1 MDISKMME
9 LSYDDLRAV
18 YLRFL
23 GSQDIQQSTI
33 STAYSDAFYL
43 WRKEGKDL
51 FWKVV
56 NAPDFETEAKRVL
69 SETLSK
75 HLAVN
80 AYKQVSAYLSHLRRF
95 RRFLVSDEIFSSV
108 ESTRKVSAIEK
119 PMTKYS
125 RQSAIKT
132 SAKRLSREII
142 INKMYNGNY
151 LLEGGNIG
159 HEIINL
165 YKADDG
171 KNYIYLNSQGTI
183 DLSHGDNI
191 LTVLMVRKTVTN
203 TYKILAKAEGVRIL
217 DFADSRLPRQERYQ
231 GQLALG
237 LTYDGVK
244 LVDIFDQNVFH
255 GSIEEEKNV
264 YTTFVADKV
273 IKPKDQLYI
282 TDDASLGRDNTIY
295 IHTVKGFGSQT
306 LREYYNEID
315 KPESFADLNQII
327 ENSEL
332 WEDADTTQKIS
343 ELPKILKDPYFN
355 FLNIIRKED
364 DELVFS
370 NMFAY
375 YFNQNREAFSRFARE
390 VLHVDIQPDFVIKRE
405 KRNIDLLISD
415 EKHVVAIENKIK
427 SSING
432 VDERHD
438 INSDLVQSQLNKYFE
453 YITADDEYSTKKPN
467 CYVFLPN
474 HNRIDLSR
482 FSCGDKY
489 TVVYYREIYRFFDAN
504 KGLFEDVPYFDDF
517 IHAMYKH
524 TKDIDND
531 LEEEMQRRFL
541 VAIHKVTSGRKGRK
555 EYAKDRESL
564 QT

>member
-1 MDISKMME
+1 MDVTKMME
-9 LSYDDLRAV
+9 LSYDDLRA
-18 YLRFL
+18 LFMRFL
-23 GSQDIQQSTI
+23 RSQDIQQSTI
-33 STAYSDAFYL
+33 NTAYSDAFYL

-56 NAPDFETEAKRVL
+56 NVPDFEIEARRVL

-80 AYKQVSAYLSHLRRF
+80 AEKQVSGYLSHLRKF
-95 RRFLVSDEIFSSV
+95 RQFLSSDEPFSSV
-108 ESTRKVSAIEK
+108 ASIRTAPIETQAGYK
-119 PMTKYS
+119 
-125 RQSAIKT
+125 RQFVIKT
-132 SAKRLSREII
+132 SSKPLSREII

-183 DLSHGDNI
+183 ELSHGDNI

-203 TYKILAKAEGVRIL
+203 TYKVLAKAEGVWIL
-217 DFADSRLPRQERYQ
+217 GFADSRMPRPERYQ
-231 GQLALG
+231 GQLDLG

-244 LVDIFDQNVFH
+244 LVDIFDQNVFR
-255 GSIEEEKNV
+255 GSIEDEKNA

-282 TDDASLGRDNTIY
+282 TDDESLSGESTIY
-295 IHTVKGFGSQT
+295 IRTAKGFGSQT
-306 LREYYNEID
+306 LREYYNEFD
-315 KPESFADLNQII
+315 KPDSFTDLNQII
-327 ENSEL
+327 ENGEL
-332 WEDADTTQKIS
+332 WEDSDTTQRIS
-343 ELPKILKDPYFN
+343 ELPMILKDPYFN

-375 YFNQNREAFSRFARE
+375 YFDQNREAFSRFARE

-438 INSDLVQSQLNKYFE
+438 INSDLVQSQLNKYYE
-453 YITADDEYSTKKPN
+453 YITSDDEYSTKKPS
-467 CYVFLPN
+467 CFVFLPN

-489 TVVYYREIYRFFDAN
+489 MIVYYREIYSFFSAN
-504 KGLFEDVPYFDDF
+504 RELFEGTPYFDDF

-541 VAIHKVTSGRKGRK
+541 VAIHKVKS
-555 EYAKDRESL
+555 DREGGKENA
-564 QT
+564 

>member
-1 MDISKMME
+1 MDITKMME

-23 GSQDIQQSTI
+23 RSQDIQISTI

-56 NAPDFETEAKRVL
+56 NAPDFEEEAKRVL

-80 AYKQVSAYLSHLRRF
+80 AYKQVNAYLSHLRRF
-95 RRFLVSDEIFSSV
+95 RRFLVSDEPFSSI
-108 ESTRKVSAIEK
+108 ESTRKASVPLK
-119 PMTKYS
+119 PLAKYS
-125 RQSAIKT
+125 RQSDIK
-132 SAKRLSREII
+132 SSPKRLSREII

-183 DLSHGDNI
+183 ELSHGDNI

-217 DFADSRLPRQERYQ
+217 DFADSRQPRQERYQ

-244 LVDIFDQNVFH
+244 LVDIFDQNVFR
-255 GSIEEEKNV
+255 GSFEEEKNA
-264 YTTFVADKV
+264 YTTFVADSV

-282 TDDASLGRDNTIY
+282 TDDESLSSENTIY
-295 IHTVKGFGSQT
+295 IRTAKGFGSQT
-306 LREYYNEID
+306 LREYYNEFH
-315 KPESFADLNQII
+315 KPDSFADLNQII

-332 WEDADTTQKIS
+332 WESSDTTLKIS
-343 ELPKILKDPYFN
+343 ELPKILKDPNFN

-375 YFNQNREAFSRFARE
+375 FFDHNREAFSRFARE

-415 EKHVVAIENKIK
+415 ANHVVAIENKIK
-427 SSING
+427 SNING

-438 INSDLVQSQLNKYFE
+438 INSDLVQSQLNKYYE
-453 YITADDEYSTKKPN
+453 YITSDDEYSTKKPS
-467 CYVFLPN
+467 CFVFLPN

-489 TVVYYREIYRFFDAN
+489 TIVYYREIYSFFTAN
-504 KGLFEDVPYFDDF
+504 RVLFEDVPYFDDF

-541 VAIHKVTSGRKGRK
+541 VAIQKVKSGMEGGN
-555 EYAKDRESL
+555 END
-564 QT
+564 

>member
-1 MDISKMME
+1 MDVTKMME
-9 LSYDDLRAV
+9 LSYDDLRA
-18 YLRFL
+18 LFMRFL
-23 GSQDIQQSTI
+23 RSQDIQQSTI
-33 STAYSDAFYL
+33 NTAYSDAFYL
-43 WRKEGKDL
+43 WRTEGKDL

-56 NAPDFETEAKRVL
+56 NAPDFEIEARRVL

-80 AYKQVSAYLSHLRRF
+80 AEKQVSGYLSHLRKF
-95 RRFLVSDEIFSSV
+95 RQFLSSDEPFSSV
-108 ESTRKVSAIEK
+108 ASIRTAPIKTQAGYKRRYV
-119 PMTKYS
+119 
-125 RQSAIKT
+125 IKT
-132 SAKRLSREII
+132 SSKPLSREII

-183 DLSHGDNI
+183 ELSHGDSI

-203 TYKILAKAEGVRIL
+203 TYKVLAKAEGVWIL
-217 DFADSRLPRQERYQ
+217 GFADSRLPRQERYQ
-231 GQLALG
+231 GQLDLG
-237 LTYDGVK
+237 LTYDGVR
-244 LVDIFDQNVFH
+244 LVDIFDQNVFR
-255 GSIEEEKNV
+255 GSIEDEKNA

-282 TDDASLGRDNTIY
+282 TDDESLSGESTIY
-295 IHTVKGFGSQT
+295 IRTTKGFGSQT
-306 LREYYNEID
+306 LREYYNEFD
-315 KPESFADLNQII
+315 KPDSFTDLNQII
-327 ENSEL
+327 ENGEL

-375 YFNQNREAFSRFARE
+375 YFDHNREAFSRFARE

-415 EKHVVAIENKIK
+415 KKHVVAIENKIK

-438 INSDLVQSQLNKYFE
+438 INSDLVQSQLNKYYE
-453 YITADDEYSTKKPN
+453 YITADDEYRVKIP
-467 CYVFLPN
+467 CCFVFLPN
-474 HNRIDLSR
+474 HNRIDLSK
-482 FSCGDKY
+482 FSCGEKY
-489 TVVYYREIYRFFDAN
+489 RIVYYREIHRFFVAN
-504 KGLFEDVPYFDDF
+504 KDLFEGVPYFDDF
-517 IHAMYKH
+517 VHAMYKH

-541 VAIHKVTSGRKGRK
+541 VAIHKVKSGMEGR
-555 EYAKDRESL
+555 
-564 QT
+564 QI

>member
-1 MDISKMME
+1 MDVTKMME
-9 LSYDDLRAV
+9 LSYDDLRA
-18 YLRFL
+18 LFMRFL
-23 GSQDIQQSTI
+23 RSQDIQQSTI
-33 STAYSDAFYL
+33 NTAYSDAFYL

-56 NAPDFETEAKRVL
+56 NAPDFEIEARRVL

-80 AYKQVSAYLSHLRRF
+80 ADKQVSGYLSHLRKF
-95 RRFLVSDEIFSSV
+95 RQFLSSDEPFSSV
-108 ESTRKVSAIEK
+108 ASIRTAPIETQAGYK
-119 PMTKYS
+119 
-125 RQSAIKT
+125 RQFVIKT
-132 SAKRLSREII
+132 SSKPLSREII

-183 DLSHGDNI
+183 ELSHGDNI

-203 TYKILAKAEGVRIL
+203 TYKVLAKAEGVWIL
-217 DFADSRLPRQERYQ
+217 GFADSRMPRPERYQ
-231 GQLALG
+231 GQLDLG

-244 LVDIFDQNVFH
+244 LVDIFDQNIFR
-255 GSIEEEKNV
+255 GSIENEKNA

-282 TDDASLGRDNTIY
+282 TDDESLSGESTIY
-295 IHTVKGFGSQT
+295 IRTAKGFGSQT
-306 LREYYNEID
+306 LREYYNEFD
-315 KPESFADLNQII
+315 KPDSFTDLNQII
-327 ENSEL
+327 ENGEL

-343 ELPKILKDPYFN
+343 ELPKILKDPNFN

-364 DELVFS
+364 DEHVFS

-375 YFNQNREAFSRFARE
+375 FFDHNREAFSRFARE

-453 YITADDEYSTKKPN
+453 YITADDEYRVKIP
-467 CYVFLPN
+467 CCFVFLPN

-489 TVVYYREIYRFFDAN
+489 TIVYYREIYSFFISNRD
-504 KGLFEDVPYFDDF
+504 LFEGVPYFDDF
-517 IHAMYKH
+517 VQAMYKH
-524 TKDIDND
+524 TKDVDND

-541 VAIHKVTSGRKGRK
+541 VAIQKVKSGK
-555 EYAKDRESL
+555 KDG
-564 QT
+564 

>member
-1 MDISKMME
+1 MDITKVME
-9 LSYDDLRAV
+9 LSYDDLRA
-18 YLRFL
+18 LFMRFL
-23 GSQDIQQSTI
+23 RSQDIQQSTI

-56 NAPDFETEAKRVL
+56 NAPDFEIEARRVL

-80 AYKQVSAYLSHLRRF
+80 AEKQVSGYLSHLRKF
-95 RRFLVSDEIFSSV
+95 RQFLSSDEPFSSV
-108 ESTRKVSAIEK
+108 ASIRTAPIKTQVGYK
-119 PMTKYS
+119 
-125 RQSAIKT
+125 RQFVIKT
-132 SAKRLSREII
+132 SSKPLSREII

-183 DLSHGDNI
+183 ELSHGDNI

-203 TYKILAKAEGVRIL
+203 TYKVLAKAEGVRIL
-217 DFADSRLPRQERYQ
+217 DFADSKLPRQERYQ
-231 GQLALG
+231 GQLDLG

-244 LVDIFDQNVFH
+244 LVDIFDQNVFR
-255 GSIEEEKNV
+255 GSIEDEKNA

-282 TDDASLGRDNTIY
+282 TDDESLSGESTIY
-295 IHTVKGFGSQT
+295 IRTAKGFGSQT
-306 LREYYNEID
+306 LREYYNEFD
-315 KPESFADLNQII
+315 KPDSFADLNQII
-327 ENSEL
+327 ENGEL
-332 WEDADTTQKIS
+332 WEDADTTQRIS

-375 YFNQNREAFSRFARE
+375 YFDQNREAFSRFARE

-438 INSDLVQSQLNKYFE
+438 INSDLVQSQLNKYYE
-453 YITADDEYSTKKPN
+453 YITSDDEYSTKKPSSF
-467 CYVFLPN
+467 VFLPN
-474 HNRIDLSR
+474 HNRIDLRR

-489 TVVYYREIYRFFDAN
+489 TIVYYREIYSFFISNRD
-504 KGLFEDVPYFDDF
+504 LFEGVPYFDDF
-517 IHAMYKH
+517 VHAMYKH

-541 VAIHKVTSGRKGRK
+541 VAIHKVKS
-555 EYAKDRESL
+555 DREGGKENA
-564 QT
+564 